1 MKIANKDKPAFP
13 NKLYDNRTMN
23 GMTKREYFAGL
34 AMQAILSSSN
44 YDPPRRKRFGGM
56 AQDAVDAADALI
68 EQLDL
73 T

>member
-34 AMQAILSSSN
+34 AMQGLVRSTIEHGETVETQA
-44 YDPPRRKRFGGM
+44 RV
-56 AQDAVDAADALI
+56 AVEMADALLS
-68 EQLDL
+68 QLSKG
-73 T
+73 